1 MREPPC
7 ERRRRA
13 LVVSALLI
21 ALVTPGV
28 SPAAVAASDPL
39 EASIPDTLRF
49 SARQLD
55 TTAHTLPA
63 TDYPAAT
70 TSDGSWDTNGPRNW
84 ASGFLPGSF
93 WLMYEF
99 TGEPNWRL
107 WAERWQA
114 GLESQKDRTDEQDLG
129 FLLFTSFGNG
139 YRLTRAES
147 YRDILLTAADSL
159 SQRYDARMGLIRSRG
174 DIDDTDAFE
183 VIIDTLMNMELLFW
197 ASKNGGNHQWY
208 EMAHQHALSVLKSH
222 VRADGG
228 TYQTVSFD
236 PKTGA
241 VQEQSKEQG
250 CWLETS
256 WARGQGWAVYG
267 FTMAYRETRD
277 PRLLQAA
284 RLTADYAI
292 RHLPGDGVPYWDF
305 QAPGIPM
312 EPRDSSAAA
321 ILASALVELSQL
333 EPDPQRAAN
342 DWHAARTILR
352 SLSSPEYL
360 GRRKPTR
367 SILLHGT
374 AYRPHHK
381 YDTGLIHGDY
391 YFLEALL
398 RYSAAQ
404 PPKRA
409 ALSEVARHSVRARTP
424 VPDAINTPL
433 GTDVTVTF
441 SEEVTD
447 VDEDTLSL
455 WREQTRIDAAVSY
468 DATRRIATLD
478 PKGNLAPGAV
488 HTVRLTRRGPHP
500 PTPLSWT
507 FTTVAVPPPSA
518 QTRIAH
524 FEDGELVSPA
534 SGVDAIKG
542 PVKRVKGEGLGGVHA
557 VRLSD
562 SAPASLEQRFLRTGE
577 VSASFS
583 LRVDALPSSEVVL
596 VAFANGD
603 KMLGNLVLLPS
614 GELQL
619 RNDTLEVGA
628 KSNEVR
634 KGGVYRLHL
643 RQRRDSGSYAFLE
656 ASLSGRAETLD
667 CPFASSR
674 VLLTT
679 PLADR
684 LLLGGTDEPLS
695 AVVDDLRL
703 ETVPP

>member
-1 MREPPC
+1 MWKSQC

-13 LVVSALLI
+13 LVVSALLL
-21 ALVTPGV
+21 ALFTPV
-28 SPAAVAASDPL
+28 SPVAVAALDPL

-70 TSDGSWDTNGPRNW
+70 TSDGSWNTNGPRNW

-93 WLMYEF
+93 WLMYEH
-99 TGEPNWRL
+99 TGEPQWRL
-107 WAERWQA
+107 WAQRWQA
-114 GLESQKDRTDEQDLG
+114 GLESQKDRTDDQDLG

-139 YRLTRAES
+139 YRLTREES
-147 YRDILLTAADSL
+147 YRRILLTAADSF

-174 DIDDTDAFE
+174 DLDDTEEFE
-183 VIIDTLMNMELLFW
+183 VIIDTLMNVELLFW
-197 ASKNGGNHQWY
+197 ASRHGGNHEWY

-228 TYQTVSFD
+228 TYQTVSLD

-241 VQEQSKEQG
+241 VLARSKEQG

-256 WARGQGWAVYG
+256 WSRGQGWAVYG

-277 PRLLQAA
+277 PRLLEAA

-305 QAPGIPM
+305 QAPGIPR

-333 EPDPQRAAN
+333 EPDPQRAAK

-367 SILLHGT
+367 AILLHGT

-381 YDTGLIHGDY
+381 SDTGLIHGDY

-398 RYSAAQ
+398 RYSKAQ
-404 PPKRA
+404 PPRGA
-409 ALSEVARHSVRARTP
+409 ALAEGRPHAVRERTP
-424 VPDAINTPL
+424 VPDAINVPL

-441 SEEVTD
+441 SEEVAD
-447 VDEDTLSL
+447 VDGNTLSL
-455 WREQTRIDAAVSY
+455 WREQTRIDATVSH

-478 PKGNLAPGAV
+478 PREDLAPGAV
-488 HTVRLTRRGPHP
+488 YTVRLTRGGPHP

-518 QTRIAH
+518 QTRILH
-524 FEDGELVSPA
+524 FEDGELSAPA
-534 SGVDAIKG
+534 SGVDAIQG
-542 PVKRVKGEGLGGVHA
+542 PVKRVKGEGLGGA
-557 VRLSD
+557 YAIRLSD
-562 SAPASLEQRFLRTGE
+562 SAPSSLEQRFLGTGE

-583 LRVDALPSSEVVL
+583 LRVDALPSSKVVL
-596 VAFANGD
+596 VAFAHGD
-603 KMLGNLVLLPS
+603 QLLANLVLLPS

-619 RNDTLEVGA
+619 RNDTLDVGP

-634 KGGVYRLHL
+634 QGGIYRLHL
-643 RQRRDSGSYAFLE
+643 RQRRESGSYALLE
-656 ASLSGRAETLD
+656 ASLSGRVEMME

-674 VLLTT
+674 VLLST
-679 PLADR
+679 PIADR
-684 LLLGGTDEPLS
+684 LLLGGTDAPLS

>member
-1 MREPPC
+1 M
-7 ERRRRA
+7 
-13 LVVSALLI
+13 SALLL
-21 ALVTPGV
+21 ALFTPV
-28 SPAAVAASDPL
+28 SPVAVAALDPL

-70 TSDGSWDTNGPRNW
+70 TSDGSWNTNGPRNW

-93 WLMYEF
+93 WLMYEH
-99 TGEPNWRL
+99 TGEPQWRL
-107 WAERWQA
+107 WAQRWQA
-114 GLESQKDRTDEQDLG
+114 GLESQKDRTDDQDLG

-139 YRLTRAES
+139 YRLTREES
-147 YRDILLTAADSL
+147 YRRILLTAADSF

-174 DIDDTDAFE
+174 DLDDTEEFE
-183 VIIDTLMNMELLFW
+183 VIIDTLMNVELLFW
-197 ASKNGGNHQWY
+197 ASRHGGNHEWY

-228 TYQTVSFD
+228 TYQTVSLD

-241 VQEQSKEQG
+241 VLARSKEQG

-256 WARGQGWAVYG
+256 WSRGQGWAVYG

-277 PRLLQAA
+277 PRLLEAA

-305 QAPGIPM
+305 QAPGIPR

-333 EPDPQRAAN
+333 EPDPQRAAK

-367 SILLHGT
+367 AILLHGT

-381 YDTGLIHGDY
+381 SDTGLIHGDY

-398 RYSAAQ
+398 RYSKAQ
-404 PPKRA
+404 PPRGA
-409 ALSEVARHSVRARTP
+409 ALAEGRPHAVRERTP
-424 VPDAINTPL
+424 VPDAINVPL

-441 SEEVTD
+441 SEEVAD
-447 VDEDTLSL
+447 VDGNTLSL
-455 WREQTRIDAAVSY
+455 WREQTRIDATVSH

-478 PKGNLAPGAV
+478 PREDLAPGAV
-488 HTVRLTRRGPHP
+488 YTVRLTRGGPHP

-518 QTRIAH
+518 QTRILH
-524 FEDGELVSPA
+524 FEDGELSAPA
-534 SGVDAIKG
+534 SGVDAIQG
-542 PVKRVKGEGLGGVHA
+542 PVKRVKGEGLGGA
-557 VRLSD
+557 YAIRLSD
-562 SAPASLEQRFLRTGE
+562 SAPSSLEQRFLGTGE

-583 LRVDALPSSEVVL
+583 LRVDALPSSKVVL
-596 VAFANGD
+596 VAFAHGD
-603 KMLGNLVLLPS
+603 QLLANLVLLPS

-619 RNDTLEVGA
+619 RNDTLDVGP

-634 KGGVYRLHL
+634 QGGIYRLHL
-643 RQRRDSGSYAFLE
+643 RQRRESGSYALLE
-656 ASLSGRAETLD
+656 ASLSGRVEMME

-674 VLLTT
+674 VLLST
-679 PLADR
+679 PIADR
-684 LLLGGTDEPLS
+684 LLLGGTDAPLS

>member
-1 MREPPC
+1 M
-7 ERRRRA
+7 
-13 LVVSALLI
+13 VSALLL
-21 ALVTPGV
+21 ALFTPV
-28 SPAAVAASDPL
+28 SPVAVAALDPL

-70 TSDGSWDTNGPRNW
+70 TSDGSWNTNGPRNW

-93 WLMYEF
+93 WLMYEH
-99 TGEPNWRL
+99 TGEPQWRL
-107 WAERWQA
+107 WAQRWQA
-114 GLESQKDRTDEQDLG
+114 GLESQKDRTDDQDLG

-139 YRLTRAES
+139 YRLTREES
-147 YRDILLTAADSL
+147 YRRILLTAADSF

-174 DIDDTDAFE
+174 DLDDTEEFE
-183 VIIDTLMNMELLFW
+183 VIIDTLMNVELLFW
-197 ASKNGGNHQWY
+197 ASRHGGNHEWY

-228 TYQTVSFD
+228 TYQTVSLD

-241 VQEQSKEQG
+241 VLARSKEQG

-256 WARGQGWAVYG
+256 WSRGQGWAVYG

-277 PRLLQAA
+277 PRLLEAA

-305 QAPGIPM
+305 QAPGIPR

-333 EPDPQRAAN
+333 EPDPQRAAK

-367 SILLHGT
+367 AILLHGT

-381 YDTGLIHGDY
+381 SDTGLIHGDY

-398 RYSAAQ
+398 RYSKAQ
-404 PPKRA
+404 PPRGA
-409 ALSEVARHSVRARTP
+409 ALAEGRPHAVRERTP
-424 VPDAINTPL
+424 VPDAINVPL

-441 SEEVTD
+441 SEEVAD
-447 VDEDTLSL
+447 VDGNTLSL
-455 WREQTRIDAAVSY
+455 WREQTRIDATVSH

-478 PKGNLAPGAV
+478 PREDLAPGAV
-488 HTVRLTRRGPHP
+488 YTVRLTRGGPHP

-518 QTRIAH
+518 QTRILH
-524 FEDGELVSPA
+524 FEDGELSAPA
-534 SGVDAIKG
+534 SGVDAIQG
-542 PVKRVKGEGLGGVHA
+542 PVKRVKGEGLGGA
-557 VRLSD
+557 YAIRLSD
-562 SAPASLEQRFLRTGE
+562 SAPSSLEQRFLGTGE

-583 LRVDALPSSEVVL
+583 LRVDALPSSKVVL
-596 VAFANGD
+596 VAFAHGD
-603 KMLGNLVLLPS
+603 QLLANLVLLPS

-619 RNDTLEVGA
+619 RNDTLDVGP

-634 KGGVYRLHL
+634 QGGIYRLHL
-643 RQRRDSGSYAFLE
+643 RQRRESGSYALLE
-656 ASLSGRAETLD
+656 ASLSGRVEMME

-674 VLLTT
+674 VLLST
-679 PLADR
+679 PIADR
-684 LLLGGTDEPLS
+684 LLLGGTDAPLS